1 MVDKTCTGDPAECDP
16 DTQTPHV
23 PFAAGITGADP
34 LQSSTLGIS
43 VYARPPS
50 EQPTLLSDLAT
61 AQPGGKTRWAAV
73 EWGLGMMWRPPGVAP
88 HSPGDPDSFTRF
100 RPYLAHFFPVFS
112 RFLRVFT
119 VSPRRFQRAPSR
131 NPGPR
136 NSVKGAQT
144 PFRRPS

>member
-23 PFAAGITGADP
+23 PFTAGITGADP

-61 AQPGGKTRWAAV
+61 AQVIPTPLHV
-73 EWGLGMMWRPPGVAP
+73 LGRI
-88 HSPGDPDSFTRF
+88 SP
-100 RPYLAHFFPVFS
+100 FFPPFS
-112 RFLRVFT
+112 PFFARFHRLDET
-119 VSPRRFQRAPSR
+119 VPTS
-131 NPGPR
+131 
-136 NSVKGAQT
+136 
-144 PFRRPS
+144 